1 MFSRQNFVLRSAKL
15 CLVAV
20 SCTSPSSSP
29 QTLFFLPHPPLPLC
43 GVWFTYPG
51 ILRDTWVSSRI
62 PDPGPNTFTFSRS
75 CKVVRHT
82 ARYLVVLSDSTQKTA
97 HAKTFQSAREA
108 APSTQSSHIHRRHAR
123 QDLCRF
129 NQPDTT
135 PQPQVRRRRR
145 RVRRRST
152 RTLRRARV
160 RRRSVQRARLM
171 P

>member
-1 MFSRQNFVLRSAKL
+1 MARGRSRTVFA
-15 CLVAV
+15 AV
-20 SCTSPSSSP
+20 SREPGVVHAP
-29 QTLFFLPHPPLPLC
+29 GRLVHAGRRPP

>member
-1 MFSRQNFVLRSAKL
+1 M
-15 CLVAV
+15 LV
-20 SCTSPSSSP
+20 
-29 QTLFFLPHPPLPLC
+29 PPLMHAASKSVVPRTHAKQL
-43 GVWFTYPG
+43 VVPHVPWFTYPG